1 MRQKFFMGA
10 LMGLALAAG
19 VSCSSEAPVDEEQNV
34 LQIGD
39 PTYATF
45 KVFFNSAD
53 TRAAG
58 DDNADP
64 VEQTISEIHF
74 YIFSGG
80 VLERQVKQIVT
91 PGQTDGIPVPVS
103 TGTKTIYAVTT
114 GILEGNEEIVE
125 RKTKAADFEKIL
137 VSAICDNKI
146 SGAVNIAAPNHFVMV
161 GKESRVYITK
171 CTEEEAALENPVK
184 IGIDRAAAKVQVVY
198 PDNSTGAGSE
208 NTAVA
213 VSPVLDATFSNPL
226 YDVAQSIK
234 QMCVYSDLAKNV
246 FSPIGT
252 NDNGTGTYT
261 GFSQVTAGSMQFISA
276 PKTANPAF
284 EVNRYTG
291 EVVTENPV
299 TGNSTFAVV
308 KLTCSPKNV
317 YGGKTLSNGTFYVI
331 AYNYK
336 TSGTWS
342 FVSGED
348 RKLVYFASATDAE
361 AYKNAQG
368 DVLSNYSVYEYPNG
382 AAYYR
387 IDIVHDMD
395 LDDGD
400 SELHRIL
407 RNNYYRAKVKEIDG
421 LGSPTVEGLVPEDP
435 DTPIQKDSY
444 LSAEITVNPWY
455 AHEWDVNLE

>member
-1 MRQKFFMGA
+1 MRQYFFMAA
-10 LMGLALAAG
+10 LTGLALAAR
-19 VSCSSEAPVDEEQNV
+19 VSCSSEAPVEEEQNV

-45 KVFFNSAD
+45 KVYLNNAQ

-58 DDNADP
+58 DDNADA
-64 VEQTISEIHF
+64 VEQTISEINF
-74 YIFSGG
+74 FIFSGG
-80 VLERQVKQIVT
+80 VLERQVKQLVT
-91 PGQTDGIPVPVS
+91 AGQNEGIPVPVS

-114 GILEGNEEIVE
+114 NILEENEEIVE
-125 RKTKAADFEKIL
+125 KKTKAADFEKIL
-137 VSAICDNKI
+137 VSAICDSKVP
-146 SGAVNIAAPNHFVMV
+146 GAFNIASPNHFVMV

-198 PDNSTGAGSE
+198 PDNSTASTE
-208 NTAVA
+208 NTSVA
-213 VSPVLDATFSNPL
+213 VSANLNASFGNPL
-226 YDVAQSIK
+226 YDVAQSIR
-234 QMCVYSDLAKNV
+234 QMCVYTDITKNV
-246 FSPIGT
+246 YSPVGVT
-252 NDNGTGTYT
+252 DGTGTYS
-261 GFSQVTAGSMQFISA
+261 GFSPVSAETMQFIAA

-308 KLTCSPKNV
+308 KLTCSPKSV
-317 YGGKTLSNGTFYVI
+317 YGEKQLSNGTFYVL

-348 RKLVYFASATDAE
+348 RKVLYFASTNDAE

-387 IDIVHDMD
+387 IDLVHDMD

-400 SELHRIL
+400 TELHRIL
-407 RNNYYRAKVKEIDG
+407 RNNYYRAKVKEISG

-455 AHEWDVNLE
+455 AHDWDVNLE

>member
-1 MRQKFFMGA
+1 MRKNLFLGA
-10 LMGLALAAG
+10 LAGLALIG
-19 VSCSSEAPVDEEQNV
+19 GISCSSEAPVEEEQNV
-34 LQIGD
+34 LQLGD
-39 PTYATF
+39 PTCATF
-45 KVFFNSAD
+45 NVYFNNAQ

-58 DDNADP
+58 DDNADA

-80 VLERQVKQIVT
+80 VLERQVKQLVT
-91 PGQTDGIPVPVS
+91 AGQTDGIPVPVS

-114 GILEGNEEIVE
+114 NILEGNEEIVE
-125 RKTKAADFEKIL
+125 KKTKAVDFEKIL
-137 VSAICDNKI
+137 TSAICDTKV
-146 SGAVNIAAPNHFVMV
+146 ARAFNIAASNHFVMI

-171 CTEEEAALENPVK
+171 CTEEEASLENPVK

-198 PDNSTGAGSE
+198 PDNSTGANTE
-208 NTAVA
+208 NTAVS
-213 VSPVLDATFSNPL
+213 VSPLLNANFSNPL

-234 QMCVYSDLAKNV
+234 QMCVYTDITKNV
-246 FSPIGT
+246 YSPIGT
-252 NDNGTGTYT
+252 TDGTGTYT
-261 GFSQVTAGSMQFISA
+261 GFSPVSSETMQFISA

-308 KLTCSPKNV
+308 KLSCSPKNL
-317 YGGKTLSNGTFYVI
+317 YDGKSLTNGTFYVL

-348 RKLVYFASATDAE
+348 RKVLYFASSTDAE

-368 DVLSNYSVYEYPNG
+368 EVLSNYTVYEYPNG
-382 AAYYR
+382 ATYYR
-387 IDIVHDMD
+387 IDLVHDMD

-400 SELHRIL
+400 TELHRIL

-444 LSAEITVNPWY
+444 LSAEITINPWY
-455 AHEWDVNLE
+455 AHDWDVNLE